1 MRWLTIISFAFIFIF
16 IFIQPVSAALK
27 KCVDDK
33 GRTQYYNNTPPPE
46 CLGKATVEMSD
57 HGVVIKKTKEEVEL
71 KEAEEQAK
79 REAVEKKRAMDKKRL
94 DAALLATYTD
104 KKEIDLARDRNIQP
118 VELAIKGIEPRLKV
132 SQDRLEVLKLQ
143 FLEAQKTKS
152 PALASLK
159 KEMNSAKKEVVRL
172 EDELIKRK
180 EEVENIKARFSAER
194 KRFIELKQGKP

>member
-1 MRWLTIISFAFIFIF
+1 MRWLTIISFAFIF

-79 REAVEKKRAMDKKRL
+79 REAVEKKRAVDKKRL

-118 VELAIKGIEPRLKV
+118 AELAIKGIEPRLKV

>member
-1 MRWLTIISFAFIFIF
+1 MRWLTIISFAFIF

-79 REAVEKKRAMDKKRL
+79 REAVEKKRAIDKKRL

-143 FLEAQKTKS
+143 FLEAQKNKS

>member
-1 MRWLTIISFAFIFIF
+1 MRWLTIISFAFIF

-33 GRTQYYNNTPPPE
+33 GRTQYYDNTPPPE
-46 CLGKATVEMSD
+46 CLGKATIEMSD
-57 HGVVIKKTKEEVEL
+57 HGVVIKKTKEELDL
-71 KEAEEQAK
+71 KEAAEQAK
-79 REAVEKKRAMDKKRL
+79 REAVEKKRAKDKKRL
-94 DAALLATYTD
+94 DTALLATYTD

-152 PALASLK
+152 PALASIER
-159 KEMNSAKKEVVRL
+159 EMNSAKKEVVRL

-180 EEVENIKARFSAER
+180 EEVENIKARFSADR
-194 KRFIELKQGKP
+194 KRFIELKQGRP

>member
-1 MRWLTIISFAFIFIF
+1 MRWLTIISFAFIF

-46 CLGKATVEMSD
+46 CFGKATVEMSD

-152 PALASLK
+152 PALASIK
-159 KEMNSAKKEVVRL
+159 KEMNPVKKEVVRL

>member
-1 MRWLTIISFAFIFIF
+1 MRWLTIISFAFIF

-79 REAVEKKRAMDKKRL
+79 REAVEKKRAIDKKRL

-104 KKEIDLARDRNIQP
+104 TKEIDLARNRNIQP

>member
-1 MRWLTIISFAFIFIF
+1 MRWLTIISFAFIF

-152 PALASLK
+152 PALASIK
-159 KEMNSAKKEVVRL
+159 KEMNPVKKEVVRL

-180 EEVENIKARFSAER
+180 EEIENIKARFSAER

>member
-1 MRWLTIISFAFIFIF
+1 MRWLTIISFAFIF

-33 GRTQYYNNTPPPE
+33 GRTQYYNNTLPPE

-172 EDELIKRK
+172 EDELTKRK

>member
-1 MRWLTIISFAFIFIF
+1 MRWFTIISFAFIF

-79 REAVEKKRAMDKKRL
+79 REAVEKKRAMDKKRI
-94 DAALLATYTD
+94 DTALLATYTD

-159 KEMNSAKKEVVRL
+159 KEMDSAKKEVVRL

>member
-1 MRWLTIISFAFIFIF
+1 MRWLTIISFAFIF

-152 PALASLK
+152 PALASIK
-159 KEMNSAKKEVVRL
+159 KEMNPVKKEVVRL

>member
-1 MRWLTIISFAFIFIF
+1 MRWLTIISFAFIF

-79 REAVEKKRAMDKKRL
+79 REAVEKKRAMDKKRI
-94 DAALLATYTD
+94 DTALLATYTD

-152 PALASLK
+152 PALVSLK

>member
-1 MRWLTIISFAFIFIF
+1 MRWLTIISFAFIF

-57 HGVVIKKTKEEVEL
+57 HGVVIKKTEEEVEL

-94 DAALLATYTD
+94 DTALLATYTD

-143 FLEAQKTKS
+143 FLEAQKTKD

>member
-1 MRWLTIISFAFIFIF
+1 MRWLTIISFAFIF

-79 REAVEKKRAMDKKRL
+79 REAVEKKRAIDKKRL
-94 DAALLATYTD
+94 DASLLATYTD
-104 KKEIDLARDRNIQP
+104 TKEIDLARDRNIQP

>member
-1 MRWLTIISFAFIFIF
+1 MRWLTIISFAFIF

-71 KEAEEQAK
+71 KVAEEQAK

-94 DAALLATYTD
+94 DVALLATYTD

-152 PALASLK
+152 PVLASIK

-180 EEVENIKARFSAER
+180 QEVEKFKARFSAER

>member
-1 MRWLTIISFAFIFIF
+1 MRWLTIISFAF

-79 REAVEKKRAMDKKRL
+79 REAVEKKRAVDKKRL

-118 VELAIKGIEPRLKV
+118 AELAIKGIEPRLKV

-152 PALASLK
+152 PALVSLK

>member
-1 MRWLTIISFAFIFIF
+1 MRWLTIISFAFIF

-33 GRTQYYNNTPPPE
+33 GRTQYYDNTPPPE
-46 CLGKATVEMSD
+46 CLGKATIEMSD

-79 REAVEKKRAMDKKRL
+79 REAVEKKRAKDKKRL

-132 SQDRLEVLKLQ
+132 SKDRLEVLKLQ

-152 PALASLK
+152 PALASIK

>member
-1 MRWLTIISFAFIFIF
+1 MRWLTIISFAFIF

-79 REAVEKKRAMDKKRL
+79 REAVEKKRAIDKKRL

-143 FLEAQKTKS
+143 FLEAQKTKD
-152 PALASLK
+152 PALASIK
-159 KEMNSAKKEVVRL
+159 KEMNSVKKEVVRL
-172 EDELIKRK
+172 KDELIKRK

>member
-1 MRWLTIISFAFIFIF
+1 MRWLTIISFAF

-79 REAVEKKRAMDKKRL
+79 REAVEKNRAMDKKRL

-118 VELAIKGIEPRLKV
+118 VELSIKGIEPRLKV

-152 PALASLK
+152 PALASIK

-194 KRFIELKQGKP
+194 KRFIELKQGKH

>member
-1 MRWLTIISFAFIFIF
+1 MRWLTIISFIFIF
-16 IFIQPVSAALK
+16 IFIQPVTAALK

-94 DAALLATYTD
+94 DVALLATYTD

-118 VELAIKGIEPRLKV
+118 VEFAIKGVEPLLKV

-152 PALASLK
+152 LSLAYIK
-159 KEMNSAKKEVVRL
+159 KEMNSVKKEVVRL

-180 EEVENIKARFSAER
+180 EKVENIKARFSAER